1 MLFKALK
8 WSTAETLRTKVR
20 RFGKDRRGVAA
31 VEFAFL
37 APILLVMYFVTMEA
51 SQAIEV
57 NKKVSRLGSMVADLV
72 AQNSGSSITKT
83 EIQSIMDIGR
93 TTLLPYARSKP
104 TITVTG
110 LQLTNDATPRA
121 LVAWS
126 RKLENG
132 AFGTGLAQDTEIVIP
147 PALAIAGTFL
157 VKVDSDLGYK
167 PLIVWATGGEKALG
181 LTDAFNNIGMGE
193 SYLLRPR
200 TVARLECSDC

>member
-8 WSTAETLRTKVR
+8 WSTAETFRTKAR

-37 APILLVMYFVTMEA
+37 APILLVMYFVTLEA

-72 AQNSGSSITKT
+72 AQNSGSAIAKADI
-83 EIQSIMDIGR
+83 EGIMNIGQ
-93 TTLLPYARSKP
+93 TALLPYGRSKP

-110 LQLTNDATPRA
+110 LQLTADATPKA
-121 LVAWS
+121 KVAWS
-126 RKLENG
+126 RKVENG
-132 AFGTGLAQDTEIVIP
+132 NFSAGIAKGTEITIP
-147 PALAIAGTFL
+147 SALTIKDTFL
-157 VKVDSDLGYK
+157 VKVDSNLGYK
-167 PLIVWATGGEKALG
+167 PLIVWVTGDENTFG
-181 LTDAFNNIGMGE
+181 LTGAFNNIAMGE

-200 TVARLECSDC
+200 TVSKLDCSDC

>member
-1 MLFKALK
+1 MLFKAPR
-8 WSTAETLRTKVR
+8 WSAIETLRIAMGT
-20 RFGKDRRGVAA
+20 FGRDRRGVAA

-72 AQNSGSSITKT
+72 AQAGGTVTKSD
-83 EIQSIMDIGR
+83 IQGIMDIGQ

-110 LQLTNDATPRA
+110 LQISTDATPKAR
-121 LVAWS
+121 VAWS

-132 AFGTGLAQDTEIVIP
+132 TFGSGITTGTEIAIP

-157 VKVDSDLGYK
+157 VKVDSNLGYK
-167 PLIVWATGGEKALG
+167 PLIVWATGGQQALG
-181 LTDAFNNIGMGE
+181 LTDALNNIAMGE

-200 TVARLECSDC
+200 TVARLDCSDC